1 MNSSFTK
8 ELQKSNI
15 KEKLRN
21 IYTERENNKN
31 NNKVSNLIQ
40 SLKKN
45 KHCCK
50 KSISKKEKKN
60 IYESIAYN
68 KLIKKYNYTFD
79 KYNLLC
85 VNYLLN
91 NSYCHLVS
99 EFKEK
104 MISDYIIE
112 FLRRQYT
119 TKEAKE
125 RIPKFYLYYKH
136 YSIFFGQ
143 PFFKNF
149 IFNKLIQKNGEKKA
163 RIYYKNHYQNGESKD
178 EGNENLGFAQSESGN
193 EGDNENTSK
202 LNNKKRKISHIFDS
216 SIKENIDNAT
226 LMTTINSFE
235 NNTINLKLNNEKI
248 EIFSENKTDKSN
260 DTTLGKII
268 NYINKKDLEEKKEK
282 SKNIKKKN
290 YSIGENIFNLLNK
303 NNKKIYINENNK
315 KKLIELI
322 NTNNNTMNKKIRMSS
337 IKRSL
342 IKTQNNNTNT
352 NTNNTQRNVSHS
364 KNNANEEKIKK
375 KIISNKNLNS
385 NRVYKKVKLLSF
397 ADDDIN
403 NLINSNMIRSS
414 RNRNINKN
422 IKLKKPGLMNNNNT
436 NNKYINKIKISKT

>member
-45 KHCCK
+45 KHYYK

-68 KLIKKYNYTFD
+68 KLIKKYNYTSD

-193 EGDNENTSK
+193 D
-202 LNNKKRKISHIFDS
+202 
-216 SIKENIDNAT
+216 
-226 LMTTINSFE
+226 
-235 NNTINLKLNNEKI
+235 
-248 EIFSENKTDKSN
+248 
-260 DTTLGKII
+260 
-268 NYINKKDLEEKKEK
+268 
-282 SKNIKKKN
+282 
-290 YSIGENIFNLLNK
+290 
-303 NNKKIYINENNK
+303 
-315 KKLIELI
+315 
-322 NTNNNTMNKKIRMSS
+322 
-337 IKRSL
+337 
-342 IKTQNNNTNT
+342 
-352 NTNNTQRNVSHS
+352 
-364 KNNANEEKIKK
+364 
-375 KIISNKNLNS
+375 
-385 NRVYKKVKLLSF
+385 
-397 ADDDIN
+397 
-403 NLINSNMIRSS
+403 
-414 RNRNINKN
+414 
-422 IKLKKPGLMNNNNT
+422 
-436 NNKYINKIKISKT
+436 